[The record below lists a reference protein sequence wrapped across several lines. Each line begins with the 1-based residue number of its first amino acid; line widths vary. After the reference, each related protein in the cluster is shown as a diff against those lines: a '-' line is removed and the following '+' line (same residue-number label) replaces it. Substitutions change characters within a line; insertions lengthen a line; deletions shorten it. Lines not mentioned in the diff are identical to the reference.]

1 MGLKKTDTCSISRQ
15 SRDLM
20 GFSLSFLG
28 RGGAWLTQAGCRG
41 SDGVDELGQEGSC
54 CSLKVSSGQ
63 EAGVKLAFH
72 AVDTPQQ
79 EAGEEEWERRQ
90 GKSRADSESLI

>member
-28 RGGAWLTQAGCRG
+28 RGMWLTQAGCRG
-41 SDGVDELGQEGSC
+41 SDGVDELGQEGRC
-54 CSLKVSSGQ
+54 YSLKVSSGQ
-63 EAGVKLAFH
+63 EAGVKLACH
-72 AVDTPQQ
+72 VVDTPQQ
-79 EAGEEEWERRQ
+79 EVGEEEWERRQ